1 MRTEIHWAK
10 YDWIR
15 TACGKRVVSGLT
27 VATKKSAATCLRCI
41 NA

>member
-1 MRTEIHWAK
+1 MIVHYAK

-27 VATKKSAATCLRCI
+27 VATRKESATCQSCL
-41 NA
+41 AAM